1 MNLTQIISGGQTG
14 VDRGALDA
22 ALAAQ
27 FSCGGYC
34 PKGRKA
40 EDGVIDARYPLTEL
54 PTNGYRQRTIRNLSE
69 SDGTLILY
77 HGYLSGGTQETMVQ
91 CIRLHK
97 PYKLIDAQAV
107 SVQYASELALAFIT
121 DFGIAVL
128 NVAGP
133 RLSQWSDGYQY
144 SLEVITNLID
154 FSNLLKLS
162 GETHVNL
169 ATL

>member
-1 MNLTQIISGGQTG
+1 MNLSQIISGGQTG

-22 ALAAQ
+22 ALTTQ

-40 EDGVIDARYPLTEL
+40 EDGVIDERYPLTKL
-54 PTNGYRQRTIRNLSE
+54 STAGYRQRTIRNLSE

-107 SVQYASELALAFIT
+107 SVQYASELAFIT
-121 DFGIAVL
+121 DFDIAVL

-144 SLEVITNLID
+144 SLEVIANLID

>member
-1 MNLTQIISGGQTG
+1 MNLSQIISGGQTG

-22 ALAAQ
+22 ALTTQ

-40 EDGVIDARYPLTEL
+40 EDGVIDERYPLTEL
-54 PTNGYRQRTIRNLSE
+54 STAGYRQRTIRNLSE

-107 SVQYASELALAFIT
+107 NVQYASELALAFIA
-121 DFGIAVL
+121 DFDIAVL

-133 RLSQWSDGYQY
+133 RLSQWADGYQY
-144 SLEVITNLID
+144 SLEVITNLIEV
-154 FSNLLKLS
+154 SNLLKLS